1 MTLAEMQEKRGRLVT
16 QAREALDEIKNNTDE
31 SRAAELNE
39 RHDAIMAD
47 FDKIEADIARE
58 ERVAKIER
66 EAAEREERSE
76 REQREQRRP
85 GSNGEQ
91 RGNDDGD
98 RMDYRTAFNE
108 LMKAGG
114 VTADMPAEARAALQA
129 GYSELSKEERA
140 QTTTNAAGGYTI
152 PTELMPEIVKTM
164 LAFGPMYDPG
174 VTREIVTTGGG
185 QLDWTTVNDT
195 TVTAEAHTEGTT
207 LTDDG
212 GKDVTFGTLALN
224 AYAFNT
230 EWLRVSKEL
239 ADDSIFAMEA
249 VIAELLGE
257 RLGRIANSKLTTGSG
272 SSDVQGIVTGAGVA
286 TAAAS
291 TSAVTADEIIDF
303 AHSID
308 PAYRSAPSVR
318 FMFHDSTLKA
328 IRKLKDGDGN
338 YLWQMGNYQQGV
350 PGSIL
355 GYGFSINQDMA
366 ELSDGAGSKVMLF
379 GDMRKFV
386 VRKVGA
392 PLIGAIQDKDFWP
405 GFGIA
410 GYIRFDGGVLDSTAI
425 KALPLA
431 AS

>member
-1 MTLAEMQEKRGRLVT
+1 MSLTELQEKRGRLMT
-16 QAREALDEIKNNTDE
+16 QAREAIDEVDKNTDD

-39 RHDAIMAD
+39 RADKFFAELDQIDA
-47 FDKIEADIARE
+47 R
-58 ERVAKIER
+58 IER
-66 EAAEREERSE
+66 EEKMSALEARANEAREREE

-91 RGNDDGD
+91 RGSDDGET
-98 RMDYRTAFNE
+98 MSYRVAFNE

-114 VTADMPAEARAALQA
+114 DKSEMSAEARAALAA
-129 GYSELSKEERA
+129 GYSKLAKEERA

-174 VTREIVTTGGG
+174 ITRELVTAGGG
-185 QLDWTTVNDT
+185 QLDWTTMNDT
-195 TVTAEAHTEGTT
+195 ASTAGAHTEGAT

-212 GKDVTFGTLALN
+212 GKDVVFGTLALN
-224 AYAFNT
+224 AYAFDT

-249 VIAELLGE
+249 VIADALGE

-291 TSAVTADEIIDF
+291 TSAITADEIIDF
-303 AHSID
+303 VHSVD
-308 PAYRSAPSVR
+308 PAYRGAPSVR

-328 IRKLKDGDGN
+328 IRKLKDGNGN
-338 YLWQMGNYQQGV
+338 YLWSMGNVQQGV
-350 PGSIL
+350 PGSLL
-355 GYGFSINQDMA
+355 GYSYSINQDMA
-366 ELSDGAGSKVMLF
+366 ELSDGVSSKVMLF

-392 PLIGAIQDKDFWP
+392 PLIGALQDKDFWP

-431 AS
+431 AA